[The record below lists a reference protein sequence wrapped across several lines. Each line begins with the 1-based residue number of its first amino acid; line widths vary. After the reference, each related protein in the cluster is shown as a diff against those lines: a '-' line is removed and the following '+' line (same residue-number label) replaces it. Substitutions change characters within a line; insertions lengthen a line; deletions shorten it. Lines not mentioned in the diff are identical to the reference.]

1 MDTVHWQEGSWQWT
15 AMASPIS
22 LQLPDLASAY
32 ARSLAELVRVDM
44 ELTEQSLSRFRT
56 SAELVALNLKLNQ
69 WTEVSPRLYRALTG
83 AYRAYRLTQ
92 GLFDP
97 RILRDLERYGYVG
110 AAHGVASLDGGVNPS
125 TRWLDRD
132 PAQSAVRIHVPLD
145 LGGIGKG
152 LGARWAARWIARSTD
167 NFLFNAGGDMVAS
180 GSGPEGQGWEI
191 GVEDP
196 NDPDELIAA
205 IRLPHGGA
213 VCTSS
218 IARHH
223 WDHRGHTVHHL
234 IDPRTGAPG
243 GAGLLAVTVIGRD
256 PAWSEIWSK
265 VLFLHGADS
274 IQRAAAR
281 RPVLWVTTTG
291 RLGMTALARPLVF
304 WHASGSPTPIGHGWP
319 RPTDY
324 PHLEKGD

>member
-1 MDTVHWQEGSWQWT
+1 M
-15 AMASPIS
+15 
-22 LQLPDLASAY
+22 
-32 ARSLAELVRVDM
+32 
-44 ELTEQSLSRFRT
+44 
-56 SAELVALNLKLNQ
+56 ALNLKLNQ
-69 WTEVSPRLYRALTG
+69 WTVVSPRLYRALTG

-152 LGARWAARWIARSTD
+152 LGACWAARWIARSTD
-167 NFLFNAGGDMVAS
+167 NLLFTAGGDMVAS

-191 GVEDP
+191 GIEDP

-205 IRLPHGGA
+205 IRLPHGG
-213 VCTSS
+213 
-218 IARHH
+218 
-223 WDHRGHTVHHL
+223 
-234 IDPRTGAPG
+234 
-243 GAGLLAVTVIGRD
+243 
-256 PAWSEIWSK
+256 
-265 VLFLHGADS
+265 
-274 IQRAAAR
+274 IQRAAAP